1 MTRQRLAMPR
11 SFLALALALGMI
23 PIVSPRLAAQGAP
36 VSAKEAWVRE
46 APEGRKVTA
55 VFLRLENSG
64 ATERHLVRGATEA
77 ADTLELHEMKR
88 EGGMMRMS
96 PVSRITVPAHGEVLL
111 RPGGLH
117 LMLFGLHRPLAAG
130 DTIRVTL
137 TLDDGTRLEVPAEVR
152 SMMGRMP

>member
-1 MTRQRLAMPR
+1 MQRALLAVTI
-11 SFLALALALGMI
+11 ALGML
-23 PIVSPRLAAQGAP
+23 PLAAPRLTAQSSP
-36 VSAKEAWVRE
+36 VTAKEAWVRE
-46 APEGRKVTA
+46 APTGRKVTA